1 MKTNKQLLKICMDIY
16 TELYKKA
23 QPSADF
29 KKLIKSGET
38 QKPNWFSKYYL
49 DDKELRAIIDKHIKK
64 HKLNTKDKKAVDFEV
79 WLGCSPTCFKEK
91 EHNG

>member
-1 MKTNKQLLKICMDIY
+1 MQNKRCFNCVHYRGKLECNAFTGGIPEEILL
-16 TELYKKA
+16 
-23 QPSADF
+23 
-29 KKLIKSGET
+29 GE
-38 QKPNWFSKYYL
+38 
-49 DDKELRAIIDKHIKK
+49 DKHIKK